1 MRSLRFRLIFWNTT
15 ILAVSIIAVGGVIA
29 WLNLTRLAQGIDREL
44 ADRARNFGRGP
55 MGGPGGQ
62 GPGPNGPNPNRPNG
76 MGQDPSARPD
86 GQNPPPD
93 RQAAPPSGKPVP
105 PGDRAQGGPRTAQ
118 FDPQFGRPRNGL
130 PPLQDQEAERIGAVR
145 RPRLIDG
152 QGNTVGPQGEAP
164 FDSGLVELARKGE
177 ALYADR
183 KFQGEMIRVY
193 TAPAPRFGQ
202 GFVVQVARELRDYQ
216 ELARVQWLTLLTVL
230 PFAIGFAAIGG
241 RFLTGRAMR
250 PIAEMGEAAAHIG
263 TGDFGRRID
272 VAGDD
277 EFASLGRQFNE
288 MAQSLGASFKAR
300 EAAYE
305 SLRESYEIQRRFVA
319 DASHELRTPLT
330 RLQIATS
337 SALQDP
343 DGDPRAALVVADES
357 ARTMAKLVRQLL
369 DLARADSGELRP
381 QTREI
386 DLRALAA
393 DVVDDLPGVPDVALD
408 LPEVAVIASI
418 DPDQMSRVLINLVEN
433 ARRHTRPDG
442 HITVTIGRTFIQV
455 ADDGEGIAPE
465 HLPHVR
471 GRFYRVDAA
480 RAREQGGSGLGL
492 AIVDEIVRAHGGTLS
507 IESELGKGTRVRI
520 ELPDL
525 RSRSAV

>member
-1 MRSLRFRLIFWNTT
+1 MRSLRFRLILWNTT

-62 GPGPNGPNPNRPNG
+62 GPGPNGQTPNRPNG
-76 MGQDPSARPD
+76 GGGGAGQDLNRPRG
-86 GQNPPPD
+86 GQNPPPNGP
-93 RQAAPPSGKPVP
+93 ASPPQ
-105 PGDRAQGGPRTAQ
+105 GDRAQAGPRTIQ
-118 FDPQFGRPRNGL
+118 FDPELGGPRNGL
-130 PPLQDQEAERIGAVR
+130 PPLQDQDAERIGAVR
-145 RPRLIDG
+145 RPRLVDG
-152 QGNTVGPQGEAP
+152 QGNPVGPQGEAP
-164 FDSGLVELARKGE
+164 FDLALIDRARKGE
-177 ALYADR
+177 LIYADR
-183 KFQGEMIRVY
+183 TFQGERIRVF

-230 PFAIGFAAIGG
+230 PFAVGLAALGG

-250 PIAEMGEAAAHIG
+250 PIAEMGEAAARIG
-263 TGDFGRRID
+263 AGDFGRRIE
-272 VAGDD
+272 VVGDD

-288 MAQSLGASFKAR
+288 MAQNLGASFEER
-300 EAAYE
+300 QRAYE
-305 SLRESYEIQRRFVA
+305 SLRHSYEIQRRFVA

-343 DGDPRAALVVADES
+343 EADAKSALIVADDS

-381 QTREI
+381 QRREV
-386 DLRALAA
+386 DLRALVA
-393 DVVDDLPGVPDVALD
+393 DVVDDLPPGLPEISLD
-408 LPEVAVIASI
+408 LPEAAVIASI

-433 ARRHTRPDG
+433 ARRHTRGDGQIVVTVG
-442 HITVTIGRTFIQV
+442 HIFIEV

-465 HLPHVR
+465 HLPHIR
-471 GRFYRVDAA
+471 ERFYRVDAA

-520 ELPDL
+520 ELPE
-525 RSRSAV
+525 A

>member
-15 ILAVSIIAVGGVIA
+15 ILAVSILAVGGVIA

-62 GPGPNGPNPNRPNG
+62 GPGPNGPNPNRPNRG
-76 MGQDPSARPD
+76 D
-86 GQNPPPD
+86 GGIQQEPNG
-93 RQAAPPSGKPVP
+93 PPSGPNP
-105 PGDRAQGGPRTAQ
+105 PQGQAPTPKGDRAQVGPRTVQ
-118 FDPQFGRPRNGL
+118 FDPQFRGPRNSP
-130 PPLQDQEAERIGAVR
+130 PPLQDQDAERIGAVR
-145 RPRLIDG
+145 RPRLVDG
-152 QGNTVGPQGEAP
+152 QGNPVGPQGEAP
-164 FDSGLVELARKGE
+164 FDSALVERARKGE
-177 ALYADR
+177 AIYADR
-183 KFQGEMIRVY
+183 TFQGERIRVY

-230 PFAIGFAAIGG
+230 PFAVGFAAIGG

-250 PIAEMGEAAAHIG
+250 PIAEMGEAASQIG
-263 TGDFGRRID
+263 CGDFARRID

-300 EAAYE
+300 EQAYE
-305 SLRESYEIQRRFVA
+305 SLREAYEIQRRFVA

-343 DGDPRAALVVADES
+343 EADVKSALVVADDS

-381 QTREI
+381 QMREV
-386 DLRALAA
+386 DLRALVA
-393 DVVDDLPGVPDVALD
+393 DVVDDLPQGVPEITLD
-408 LPEVAVIASI
+408 LPETAVIASI

-433 ARRHTRPDG
+433 ARRHTKPGGQIVVTVG
-442 HITVTIGRTFIQV
+442 HTFIQMT
-455 ADDGEGIAPE
+455 DDGEGIAPE
-465 HLPHVR
+465 HLPLVR
-471 GRFYRVDAA
+471 ERFYRVDAA

-507 IESELGKGTRVRI
+507 IDSEVGKGTRVRI
-520 ELPDL
+520 ELPDAQT
-525 RSRSAV
+525 RSAV